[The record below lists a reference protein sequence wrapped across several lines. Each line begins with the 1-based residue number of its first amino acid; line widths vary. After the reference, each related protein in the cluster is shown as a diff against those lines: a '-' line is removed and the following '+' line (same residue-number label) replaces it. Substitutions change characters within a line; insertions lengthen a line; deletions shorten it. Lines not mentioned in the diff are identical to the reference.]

1 MAGRHN
7 DCGDGVENSNESRRA
22 GSAQALGLLLTIQ
35 IPIVPIMALAPN
47 LPLLF
52 RHFATTPG
60 KEFLVP
66 MIITLPSL
74 GIVLL
79 GPLAGVMADRWGRRR
94 LLLWALALFAVAG
107 VAPVVLDDLRWI
119 LCAQAVLG
127 IAEAVIITN
136 GNTLLG
142 DYFPPAERNRWL
154 GVQSIVG
161 PFSAAAITLAAGF
174 LGMVSWH
181 GPFAVH
187 AIGFVLWAWLLFAT
201 WEPER
206 AAPSISVDGLCVSIG
221 GFPWRSMIPVF
232 AITTLTAMIF
242 YVPTIHFGLI
252 YDRLGAHSPALI
264 SALSTTATV
273 GSVVSGYYFRGQNR
287 EPLKHLV
294 LIYSAFG
301 LGMLGLGISV
311 NYWMGLVFGILINFG
326 FGLTLP
332 ALVALALQRLPES
345 HRGRGM
351 GLWMS
356 SFFCAQFLC
365 PPSFAML
372 MRGVGGLVPAL
383 DLIGGFCLLVAGISW
398 LHGRRTADVHA
409 ASIN

>member
-1 MAGRHN
+1 M
-7 DCGDGVENSNESRRA
+7 ENPSELRRA
-22 GSAQALGLLLTIQ
+22 GAVQALGLLLTIQ

-47 LPLLF
+47 LPQLF
-52 RHFATTPG
+52 RHFASTPG

-94 LLLWALALFAVAG
+94 LLLWALVLFAVAG
-107 VAPVVLDDLRWI
+107 IAPVVLDDLRWI
-119 LCAQAVLG
+119 LCAQAILG
-127 IAEAVIITN
+127 VAEAVIITN

-142 DYFPPAERNRWL
+142 DYFPPEQRNRWL
-154 GVQSIVG
+154 GVQSMVG
-161 PFSAAAITLAAGF
+161 PFSAAVFTLVAGF
-174 LGMVSWH
+174 LGTVSWH
-181 GPFAVH
+181 APFAVH
-187 AIGFVLWAWLLFAT
+187 GVAFVLWAWLLLTT
-201 WEPER
+201 WEPAR
-206 AAPSISVDGLCVSIG
+206 APPPVPADGPRATAA
-221 GFPWRSMIPVF
+221 GFPWRRMWPVF
-232 AITTLTAMIF
+232 AITTLTAIVF

-252 YDRLGAHSPALI
+252 YDRLGARSPALI
-264 SALSTTATV
+264 SALSTMATL

-294 LIYSAFG
+294 LIYSSFG
-301 LGMLGLGISV
+301 LGLLGLGVSST
-311 NYWMGLVFGILINFG
+311 YWMGLAFGSVINFG

-332 ALVALALQRLPES
+332 ALIALALQRLPES

-365 PPSFAML
+365 PPAFALL
-372 MRGVGGLVPAL
+372 MQAVGGLVPAI
-383 DLIGGFCLLVAGISW
+383 DLVGAFCVLVAGISW
-398 LHGRRTADVHA
+398 LHGRRSAEMQA
-409 ASIN
+409 ASTNQI